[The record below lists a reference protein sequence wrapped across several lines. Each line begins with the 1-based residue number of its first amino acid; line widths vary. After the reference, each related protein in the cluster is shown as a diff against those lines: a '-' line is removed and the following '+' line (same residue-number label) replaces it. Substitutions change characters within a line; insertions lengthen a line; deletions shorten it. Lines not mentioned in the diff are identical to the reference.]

1 MNRNESAK
9 GTRAVDSWK
18 EKAPVVEVI
27 VPVINRRM
35 HLAKTDRIITIKFIP
50 NANALQRELLVTVF
64 RRLKGRLR

>member
-9 GTRAVDSWK
+9 GTRAVDSWE

>member
-35 HLAKTDRIITIKFIP
+35 HLTKTDCIITIKFIP